1 MLTTRAISE
10 AVEFVGSVV
19 RIFVT
24 CLLSVELYWVLDL
37 ECNVKTCYECPLLS
51 SMHAILQ
58 LEWPVVCSQ
67 ICVNLLKRAD

>member
-24 CLLSVELYWVLDL
+24 CLLSVELHWVLDL
-37 ECNVKTCYECPLLS
+37 DKTCYECPLLS

-58 LEWPVVCSQ
+58 LELPVVCSQ
-67 ICVNLLKRAD
+67 ICVNL

>member
-24 CLLSVELYWVLDL
+24 CF
-37 ECNVKTCYECPLLS
+37 
-51 SMHAILQ
+51 AICRVILGAR
-58 LEWPVVCSQ
+58 P
-67 ICVNLLKRAD
+67 